1 MIRESLERS
10 FDNNKENE
18 LSIPKA
24 EDLIGVLEKHGLEK
38 HAEAYRKVVEIAEGI
53 KEAGG

>member
-24 EDLIGVLEKHGLEK
+24 EDLIGVLEKQGLEK